1 MGIWKDINDIK
12 RYRTNLDKFQEFTN
26 LKSRHQMDMIDFT
39 PSISFDPTP
48 PTPKT
53 TWSHPFLHESSL
65 EGTTWALRCPKIGVF
80 KTLGHRLRHPVFSL
94 GAPKH
99 VVSAL
104 NLADDGSSMIVIG
117 GLNSPAERPGK
128 CRRAESRTNRA
139 GSWQIRHRH
148 HLETPK
154 KRLDFWD
161 FWCRSLSCSK
171 TENRDPTE
179 ELFLQNTKKHGFCR
193 MPTQPKTKLQRTK
206 NSESKKYVTQHFKT
220 RDESWVQGNFTKKL
234 PAIPES
240 KSPGGLPAPS
250 QWQLFET
257 STLVV
262 PAPFLS
268 WTSC

>member
-1 MGIWKDINDIK
+1 
-12 RYRTNLDKFQEFTN
+12 
-26 LKSRHQMDMIDFT
+26 MIDFT

-94 GAPKH
+94 GTPKH

-104 NLADDGSSMIVIG
+104 NLDRWWIVIG

-139 GSWQIRHRH
+139 GSWQIRHRL
-148 HLETPK
+148 HLVSQHPNMAGLLVPELVMFENRKPRSNRGVVPPK
-154 KRLDFWD
+154 HQKAWFFVACQPNLRP
-161 FWCRSLSCSK
+161 SCSEQ
-171 TENRDPTE
+171 TIRNPR
-179 ELFLQNTKKHGFCR
+179 NISR
-193 MPTQPKTKLQRTK
+193 
-206 NSESKKYVTQHFKT
+206 SVVKT
-220 RDESWVQGNFTKKL
+220 RDASWVQWNFTKKL